1 MSHARLV
8 AQDCNALQHR
18 IVIIAII
25 SPVVRFRR
33 QPRQICMRQSLEI
46 MKLGQQSNLGM
57 SFSRSSLKRPERP
70 GPAHFNDDFIRK
82 PSDGSALVSASRTS
96 SSISSRK
103 PAVKIFVVYDSD
115 PSRDRARQM
124 EKDLGRRL
132 GCSFD
137 FSVSSW
143 KLKSLW
149 HPKMVQ
155 MAADVAAKAEIVLF
169 SLVSGGELPQ
179 AVKNWL
185 GKVLTNNPAHKV
197 CLLALLETG
206 GTFTPR
212 LSPAE
217 VYVSNLSSKIGVD
230 CLCYSDSIPLP
241 RLGRHKWQ
249 HKREQSRQRIH
260 SAPPKD
266 TFHAFLE

>member
-1 MSHARLV
+1 MIS
-8 AQDCNALQHR
+8 
-18 IVIIAII
+18 II
-25 SPVVRFRR
+25 SRLVRFRR
-33 QPRQICMRQSLEI
+33 QLRQIYMRQSLEI
-46 MKLGQQSNLGM
+46 MELGVQSNPGM
-57 SFSRSSLKRPERP
+57 SFRRSSTRRPEKP
-70 GPAHFNDDFIRK
+70 GLVRFNEDFIRK
-82 PSDGSALVSASRTS
+82 PSDGNPLVPASRTP

-103 PAVKIFVVYDSD
+103 SAVKIFVVYDSD
-115 PSRDRARQM
+115 LSRDRARHM
-124 EKDLGRRL
+124 EEDLGRRL

-149 HPKMVQ
+149 HPKMVR
-155 MAADVAAKAEIVLF
+155 MAADAAAKAEIILF

-185 GKVLTNNPAHKV
+185 DKVLINSPAHKV

-230 CLCYSDSIPLP
+230 CLCYSDSIPLA

-249 HKREQSRQRIH
+249 RKREQSRQRLH
-260 SAPPKD
+260 SAPLND
-266 TFHAFLE
+266 TFRAFLE

>member
-8 AQDCNALQHR
+8 AQACSTLQHR
-18 IVIIAII
+18 IAII
-25 SPVVRFRR
+25 SIISRFVRFRL
-33 QPRQICMRQSLEI
+33 QPRQISMRQSLEI
-46 MKLGQQSNLGM
+46 IELGQQSNPGT
-57 SFSRSSLKRPERP
+57 SFRRSSMKRPESP
-70 GPAHFNDDFIRK
+70 GTARFNEDFICK
-82 PSDGSALVSASRTS
+82 PSNDNAPVSARRTS

-115 PSRDRARQM
+115 LSRDRARHM

-155 MAADVAAKAEIVLF
+155 MAANAAAKAEIVLF

-185 GKVLTNNPAHKV
+185 GKVLINNPAHKV

-206 GTFTPR
+206 GTFTLR

-217 VYVSNLSSKIGVD
+217 VYVSNLSSKIGID
-230 CLCYSDSIPLP
+230 CLCYSDSIPLA
-241 RLGRHKWQ
+241 RLGR
-249 HKREQSRQRIH
+249 HKREQSRRRPH
-260 SAPPKD
+260 FVPPKD
-266 TFHAFLE
+266 TFHAFME

>member
-1 MSHARLV
+1 M
-8 AQDCNALQHR
+8 
-18 IVIIAII
+18 
-25 SPVVRFRR
+25 
-33 QPRQICMRQSLEI
+33 RQICMRQSLEI
-46 MKLGQQSNLGM
+46 MKLGQQSDSGK
-57 SFSRSSLKRPERP
+57 SFRCSSIQRAESS
-70 GPAHFNDDFIRK
+70 GPTRFNEDFIRK
-82 PSDGSALVSASRTS
+82 PSDANALVSASFTS

-103 PAVKIFVVYDSD
+103 PAVRIFVVYDSD
-115 PSRDRARQM
+115 LSRDRARRM
-124 EKDLGRRL
+124 EIYLGRRL

-149 HPKMVQ
+149 HPKMVR
-155 MAADVAAKAEIVLF
+155 MAADAAAKAEIILF

-185 GKVLTNNPAHKV
+185 GKVLINNPAHKV

-217 VYVSNLSSKIGVD
+217 VYVSDLSSKIGVD
-230 CLCYSDSIPLP
+230 CLCYSDSIPLA

-249 HKREQSRQRIH
+249 RKRGNRGSGFIPRRLKTLSTRSRNKTV
-260 SAPPKD
+260 S
-266 TFHAFLE
+266 

>member
-1 MSHARLV
+1 
-8 AQDCNALQHR
+8 
-18 IVIIAII
+18 
-25 SPVVRFRR
+25 
-33 QPRQICMRQSLEI
+33 MRQSPEI
-46 MKLGQQSNLGM
+46 MKLGQQSSPGM
-57 SFSRSSLKRPERP
+57 SFRRSPMQQPESS
-70 GPAHFNDDFIRK
+70 GPTRFNEDFIPK
-82 PSDGSALVSASRTS
+82 PSDGNAFVSASLTS

-103 PAVKIFVVYDSD
+103 SAVKIFVVYDSD
-115 PSRDRARQM
+115 LSRDRARQM
-124 EKDLGRRL
+124 ENDLGRRL

-149 HPKMVQ
+149 HPKMVR
-155 MAADVAAKAEIVLF
+155 MAADAAAKAEIILF

-185 GKVLTNNPAHKV
+185 GNVLINNPAHKV

-206 GTFTPR
+206 GTFGPR

-230 CLCYSDSIPLP
+230 CLCYSDSIPLA
-241 RLGRHKWQ
+241 RLGRHKRQ
-249 HKREQSRQRIH
+249 RKREQSRQRIH

-266 TFHAFLE
+266 SFHAFLE